1 MIEFMDDYKP
11 RIVDEILIKKLESK
25 GAVLIEGPK
34 WCGKTTTALRQAK
47 SVLRI
52 DNPLEKEQNLR
63 LSKLN
68 PQRLLIGDNPRLI
81 DEWQIA
87 PTLWDTVRYEVDQR
101 GKMGQFILTG
111 SAVPPDTKEITHSG
125 TGRFTWLTMRP
136 MSLYESGES
145 TGEVSLKSLFA
156 GNLNVDGENT
166 LDIDKLAYLVCRGGW
181 PQAVGL
187 KTEAAL
193 QQAFDYYDAVVKSDI
208 NRADGVNKNPERV
221 KRIMKSY
228 ARNQGSQVAST
239 VIAQDIAANEAETVN
254 EDTVHSYIEALKKIF
269 VVEDM
274 SAWNPNLRS
283 KSAIRTSDTRYYVD
297 SSIATASLGIGPD
310 DLINDLRTFGL
321 FFETMCVRDL
331 RVFAESLD
339 GAVYHYRDNTNLE
352 CDTVIHLRN
361 GSYGLIEIKL
371 GGDDLIDEGAA
382 NLLKL
387 KNKIDVSKMKAPAF
401 LMVLIGVGKYA
412 YRREDGVLVVPIG
425 CLKN

>member
-47 SVLRI
+47 SVLRM

-156 GNLNVDGENT
+156 GNLNIDGENT